1 MASGATFTDLEY
13 DFLISRKTIPFIV
26 KETCQAICQELAP
39 LEMPKPNK
47 EKWINIA
54 EKYYKEANFPNCV
67 GAIDG
72 KHIRIVCPPN
82 AGSQYYNYKKYHSI
96 ILLAVVDADYCF
108 TFIDIGAPGRESDSS
123 IFKSSN
129 FGQRL
134 TCSQLDLPE
143 PIHLP
148 NNIGNPPVPFVF
160 VADAA
165 FGLNKN
171 VMRPFSL
178 RNIDTPKKI
187 FNYRLSRARRF
198 VECAFGILSNKWRI
212 FHSSIL
218 INPQSAK
225 HIIKAACVLH
235 NFVRR
240 RDGYQFEDTIRC
252 DMEEFDE
259 VQAVGGRSSGI
270 LVRDSFVQ
278 YFNGPGAVPWQNRM
292 IH

>member
-1 MASGATFTDLEY
+1 
-13 DFLISRKTIPFIV
+13 
-26 KETCQAICQELAP
+26 
-39 LEMPKPNK
+39 MPTPNK

-54 EKYYKEANFPNCV
+54 EKFYKEANFPNCV

-72 KHIRIVCPPN
+72 KHIRITCPPN
-82 AGSQYYNYKKYHSI
+82 AGSKYYNYKKYHSI

-108 TFIDIGAPGRESDSS
+108 TFIDVGAPGRE
-123 IFKSSN
+123 
-129 FGQRL
+129 G
-134 TCSQLDLPE
+134 
-143 PIHLP
+143 
-148 NNIGNPPVPFVF
+148 
-160 VADAA
+160 DAA

-178 RNIDTPKKI
+178 RNITTPKKI
-187 FNYRLSRARRF
+187 YNYRLSRARRF
-198 VECAFGILSNKWRI
+198 VEECAFGILSNKWRI
-212 FHSSIL
+212 FHSSIM
-218 INPQSAK
+218 INPLSAK

-252 DMEEFDE
+252 DMEEFDG

-270 LVRDSFVQ
+270 AVRVSFVE